1 MRALYPPLL
10 GILAVLLTLA
20 AGCSSAPAPPKRGQI
35 HGKITLNGRPVVK
48 ANVRFIALEA
58 NGINVLAAVHDGV
71 YEVPEGAGLVKGK
84 YRVEFSIPK
93 PGRRVPN
100 PDVPG
105 AWLEEPIE
113 TLPARY
119 HRESKY
125 VLDYDPDDP
134 KPYDAELTSP

>member
-1 MRALYPPLL
+1 MATLRGLL
-10 GILAVLLTLA
+10 VGALAVALTWTV
-20 AGCSSAPAPPKRGQI
+20 GCGSPPPPPRRGGI
-35 HGKITLNGRPVVK
+35 HGQVKLDGKPVPK
-48 ANVRFIALEA
+48 ANVRFIALEP
-58 NGINVLAAVHDGV
+58 GGVNVLAAVKDGV
-71 YEVPEGAGLVKGK
+71 YEVPEGKGPVKGK
-84 YRVEFSIPK
+84 YRVEFSVPK

-119 HRESKY
+119 HRESNY

-134 KPYDAELTSP
+134 RPYNAELSSR

>member
-1 MRALYPPLL
+1 
-10 GILAVLLTLA
+10 
-20 AGCSSAPAPPKRGQI
+20 APRDP
-35 HGKITLNGRPVVK
+35 GRPTDVGGRVQQR
-48 ANVRFIALEA
+48 ARAAEA
-58 NGINVLAAVHDGV
+58 WQNSRQNHVERPTRGESERPV
-71 YEVPEGAGLVKGK
+71 YRAGGQRDQRLGGGARRGLRSARRRGAGEGEIP
-84 YRVEFSIPK
+84 REFSIPK

-119 HRESKY
+119 HRDSKY
-125 VLDYDPDDP
+125 VLEYDPDDP